1 MEEINGLDLSKTEKK
16 KLTLSQE
23 TLVGL
28 EITGTCTIF
37 SHTPYCN
44 RITCYILH
52 AQLGLCSLYMI
63 VWHNTAAYTYVSLTL
78 TTSQIE

>member
-1 MEEINGLDLSKTEKK
+1 MQWLMEVFLEYFKEWKEEINGLVLSKTEKK

-44 RITCYILH
+44 RITCY
-52 AQLGLCSLYMI
+52 CTTWI
-63 VWHNTAAYTYVSLTL
+63 VFTIYDCVA
-78 TTSQIE
+78 